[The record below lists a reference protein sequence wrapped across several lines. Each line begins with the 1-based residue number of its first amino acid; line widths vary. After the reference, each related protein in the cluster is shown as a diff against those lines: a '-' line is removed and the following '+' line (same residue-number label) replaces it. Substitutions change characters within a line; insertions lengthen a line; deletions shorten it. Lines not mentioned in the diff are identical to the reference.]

1 MLSLNYIRMEK
12 REYWLF
18 LYYILVEDII
28 TNNKN
33 MLRELK
39 LTKLKGES
47 KIYLNLKY
55 FIVSSLPSSSKF

>member
-1 MLSLNYIRMEK
+1 
-12 REYWLF
+12 
-18 LYYILVEDII
+18 
-28 TNNKN
+28 